1 MLFLKHKLRSIEGT
15 QHASKIYTSS
25 ASKFIALLFRTD
37 YIFAF

>member
-25 ASKFIALLFRTD
+25 AITLLK
-37 YIFAF
+37 